1 MPVFPKAVKPLLE
14 KVAPDVNSASRLL
27 TGIVLLSL
35 LVKLFLILHGGDQ
48 ERSILQMEFGFG
60 PVITSLYQHSSL
72 YACGV
77 ALGLDMCGV
86 ATRMPLLPALYVA
99 LANVVGIQQTHVA
112 IAKTLL
118 CSAVL
123 WFAVVYFCRALARYP
138 VQRLGLI
145 ALSAILFLGP
155 QYLKHAISIQYE
167 ESLLIDLLPAYF
179 LLLGALLVRQSSGQS
194 LARTEYGILAFLL
207 LLGCSLYFLK
217 SSMLAFSLVLILA
230 PLVLIKVPTWLRA
243 VAFLPFLI
251 SLVWWGSVNYNYHGE
266 LRLGSSYNGENL
278 YRGQNAYSYQVY
290 PELNLDRL
298 IDSSEVI
305 LDNGEHL
312 PLPNWAKHY
321 PPFKSEW
328 QWHDY
333 FKELS
338 GQWVK
343 EHPADA
349 MAFTLRKI
357 YVFFVEPRKVP
368 FRQTTHPETEPHD
381 YSPTSLVAGMVWIVL
396 LRALFFIGVALAI
409 KTLWQHRSLGNF
421 ALWQL
426 LFIGTYAAPY
436 IVGFSYQRH
445 ITPMLM
451 FSAIL
456 LLVLTSTVSQNR
468 QKHRVISEIK

>member
-1 MPVFPKAVKPLLE
+1 MSVFPKAIKPALE
-14 KVAPDVNSASRLL
+14 KFAPNVTTASLLL
-27 TGIVLLSL
+27 TGILLLSL
-35 LVKLFLILHGGDQ
+35 LAKLMLILQSGDPQ
-48 ERSILQMEFGFG
+48 RSILQMEFGFG
-60 PVITSLYQHSSL
+60 PVITSLYQRGSL
-72 YACGV
+72 EACGV

-99 LANVVGIQQTHVA
+99 LADVVGLQQTHVA
-112 IAKTLL
+112 IAKTIL
-118 CSAVL
+118 CSALL
-123 WFAVVYFCRALARYP
+123 WCSAIYFCRTLARYP
-138 VQRLGLI
+138 LNRLGLV
-145 ALSAILFLGP
+145 ALSALLFLGP

-167 ESLLIDLLPAYF
+167 ESLLIDWLPAYF
-179 LLLGALLVRQSSGQS
+179 LLLGALLVRQTAAQPLGK
-194 LARTEYGILAFLL
+194 TEYGILAFLL

-217 SSMLAFSLVLILA
+217 SSMLAFSLTLTLA
-230 PLVLIKVPTWLRA
+230 PLVLIKVPTWFKA

-251 SLVWWGSVNYNYHGE
+251 GLVWWGSVNYNYHGE
-266 LRLGSSYNGENL
+266 IRLGSSYNGENL
-278 YRGQNAYSYQVY
+278 YRGQNAFSYQVY

-305 LDNGEHL
+305 LDNGQHL
-312 PLPNWAKHY
+312 PLPNWSRHY
-321 PPFKSEW
+321 PQFKGEW

-338 GQWVK
+338 GKWVK
-343 EHPADA
+343 ENPVDA
-349 MAFTLRKI
+349 LAFTLRKI

-381 YSPTSLVAGMVWIVL
+381 YSSASLVAGMAWIVL
-396 LRALFFIGVALAI
+396 LRVLFFIGVGRAI
-409 KTLWQHRSLGNF
+409 RDLWRYRTLSNF

-445 ITPMLM
+445 ITPMLV

-456 LLVLTSTVSQNR
+456 LLVLTVPLSQR
-468 QKHRVISEIK
+468 GQKGLQLTI